1 MSTEGIGMNEG
12 RHTVRVG
19 VSVLG
24 PLAVTVHGPSGLVT
38 APITAAKHRSLLAAL
53 VTAKGRAA
61 SFAAIAEHLWGDEP
75 PRNARSAIHVH
86 VARLRR
92 VLDTAAHG
100 AGAVIVSATHGYRLD
115 VAEDDIDIGQVRK
128 LVARADSARLQS
140 DVRQESEHLAAA
152 LALWRGVPFQDVESD
167 AIAHAEA
174 IRYDEYRTTLVERAF
189 GVALDLGGHA
199 AVIGELRA
207 EHRAHPL
214 RERLA
219 EQLMLASYRCGRQAE
234 ALEVYQGLVRRLSE
248 DLGIDP
254 GERAQQLFAQIL
266 AQDPALDLVAVR
278 DQSDPSH
285 DGVADAYCTL
295 PRSRARLF
303 GRDDEFGALAG
314 YLAVERPDV
323 TVVTG
328 PPGSGKTALAVS
340 AALASVD
347 RYPDGQWFIQARDGG
362 PGALARELLVHAGLG
377 PNGIPDE
384 QSVRC
389 ALVRRILARKTILLV
404 IDDVTALGE
413 VASLLPGSGNSA
425 VVLTSRSALPELSA
439 EHEVNL
445 VRLGSLAPQAAS
457 KILAEALS
465 DSDSTPGAGEL
476 DEIAELCGYN
486 PASLHAVAAGIR
498 GRPARHRAAVVAEL
512 RDGRVPGVGELE
524 LGRLSEAAREIVYA
538 MGLVAGGHFVRESVA
553 ALVGF
558 TASETARSLDELTH
572 SHMITEFED
581 GTMALSRGI
590 ATQLAARP
598 LAAGYERALDR
609 LAGWY
614 LEGPDYPSRSFSLRH
629 RLTMLTLVHPGS
641 GLNARRRLALSAFA
655 LSKFD
660 IAGGD
665 PDLHAVAAH
674 GASAARE
681 LGDHVQFTRF
691 ADVTR
696 RLRGGAP
703 TAGALWLPNQDS
715 AAARAD
721 ADREALEGHLQ
732 RALHLAEEVENSDR
746 IANLYAYQSDN
757 LARIGHALVGLNR
770 LNEASVVHHRALRVA
785 KENHNPYALA
795 MAHLN
800 LSTVLLLEEEFVTSR
815 QHAVTAVGM
824 FHELDEPAG
833 EARASVAL
841 GDVLRATRLL
851 EESEAQ
857 HKHALDIAEDLSD
870 VRIEVE
876 AMIGLALTYRYLNDP
891 KRALAHG
898 AESTQRASQAGLRVL
913 EGRALGVH
921 AVNHLFAGSPRRSR
935 ALIRAAVEIH
945 DDTGQELER
954 QCALRW
960 MSIAES
966 GAHGQ

>member
-1 MSTEGIGMNEG
+1 MKEG
-12 RHTVRVG
+12 RHTVQVG

-24 PLAVTVHGPSGLVT
+24 PLAITVYCPSGPITV
-38 APITAAKHRSLLAAL
+38 PITAAKHRSLLAAL

-92 VLDTAAHG
+92 VLDTAADG
-100 AGAVIVSATHGYRLD
+100 AGAVIASTTHGYRLD
-115 VAEDDIDIGQVRK
+115 VAEGDIDIGQVREH
-128 LVARADSARLQS
+128 VARADSARLQS
-140 DVRQESEHLAAA
+140 DVRQENEHLVSA
-152 LALWRGVPFQDVESD
+152 LALWRGAPFQDVESD

-207 EHRAHPL
+207 ELRAHPL

-234 ALEVYQGLVRRLSE
+234 ALDVYQGLVRRLSE

-254 GERAQQLFAQIL
+254 GERAQQLFTQIL
-266 AQDPALDLVAVR
+266 AQDPALDVVAVR
-278 DQSDPSH
+278 DHADAVH
-285 DGVADAYCTL
+285 DGVTDTHCTL
-295 PRSRARLF
+295 PRARARLF
-303 GRDDEFGALAG
+303 GRDDEFAALVG
-314 YLAVERPDV
+314 YLAVDRPDP
-323 TVVTG
+323 TVITG

-340 AALASVD
+340 AALASAD
-347 RYPDGQWFIQARDGG
+347 RYPDGQWFVQARDCG
-362 PGALARELLVHAGLG
+362 PGALARELLMHAGLG
-377 PNGIPDE
+377 ANGIPHE
-384 QSVRC
+384 STARC
-389 ALVRRILARKTILLV
+389 ALVRRILARRTILLV
-404 IDDVTALGE
+404 IDDVTALGD
-413 VASLLPGSGNSA
+413 VASLMPGSGDSA

-439 EHEVNL
+439 AHEVNL
-445 VRLGSLAPQAAS
+445 VRLGVLGPPAAN
-457 KILAEALS
+457 KLLAEALS
-465 DSDSTPGAGEL
+465 GFDSAPGVGEL

-486 PASLHAVAAGIR
+486 PACLHAVAAGIR
-498 GRPARHRAAVVAEL
+498 GRPSRHRAAVVAEL
-512 RDGRVPGVGELE
+512 RDGRIPGVGELE
-524 LGRLSEAAREIVYA
+524 LGRLGEAGREIVYA
-538 MGLVAGGHFVRESVA
+538 MSLVAGGHFVRESVA
-553 ALVGF
+553 ALTGL
-558 TASETARSLDELTH
+558 TAAETARALDELVH
-572 SHMITEFED
+572 SHVVTEFDD
-581 GTMALSRGI
+581 GTVALSRGI

-598 LAAGYERALDR
+598 LVAGFEQALDR

-629 RLTMLTLVHPGS
+629 RLTMLALVHPGS
-641 GLNARRRLALSAFA
+641 GLSPQRRLALSAFA
-655 LSKFD
+655 LGKFD

-665 PDLHAVAAH
+665 PDVHAVAAH

-681 LGDHVQFTRF
+681 LGDHIQFTRF

-696 RLRGGAP
+696 RLRGGLSA
-703 TAGALWLPNQDS
+703 AGALWLPGQDS

-746 IANLYAYQSDN
+746 VANLYAYQSDN

-770 LNEASVVHHRALRVA
+770 LDEASVIHHRALRIA
-785 KENHNPYALA
+785 RDNHNPYALA
-795 MAHLN
+795 TAHLN
-800 LSTVLLLEEEFVTSR
+800 LSTVLLLEEEFAASR
-815 QHAVTAVGM
+815 QHAATAVGM
-824 FHELDEPAG
+824 FHDLDEPAG

-857 HKHALDIAEDLSD
+857 HRHALDIAEDLSD

-921 AVNHLFAGSPRRSR
+921 AVNHLFAGSLRRSR

-966 GAHGQ
+966 GARRE